1 MTTNHRLPN
10 YINGRWQNSS
20 AKEFADVIN
29 PATGETLA
37 QAPLDGEGDVMAA
50 IESAAAAFPAWRR
63 TPPEERI
70 QFLFKLKQLL
80 EDHRGVSHADYDGER
95 QNPHRIARRVATGD

>member
-1 MTTNHRLPN
+1 MIEVYSPVIVNLFRRREEKIVTTNHRLPN

-37 QAPLDGEGDVMAA
+37 QAPA
-50 IESAAAAFPAWRR
+50 
-63 TPPEERI
+63 
-70 QFLFKLKQLL
+70 
-80 EDHRGVSHADYDGER
+80 
-95 QNPHRIARRVATGD
+95 